1 MPFLDTVRMDDLDE
15 LDRRLISALRA
26 NGREPV
32 ATLARRLGVTRATV
46 NSRLKRLLDSG
57 TILGFS
63 VRVRADRDPDTI
75 RAVALIEVQG
85 RSTSRA
91 ITALRGLP
99 EVDALHTTNGAW
111 DLVAE
116 LRTHSLAD
124 FDRVM
129 GQIRSVEGVVNSE
142 TSLLLRSVQM

>member
-1 MPFLDTVRMDDLDE
+1 MPTLHTLVMDDLDD

-26 NGREPV
+26 HGREPV
-32 ATLARRLGVTRATV
+32 STLARQLGVTRATV
-46 NSRLKRLLDSG
+46 NSRLRRLLDAG

-75 RAVALIEVQG
+75 AAIALIEVQG
-85 RSTSRA
+85 RSTSQA
-91 ITALRGLP
+91 INQLRGLP
-99 EVDALHTTNGAW
+99 EVHALHTTNGGW

-116 LRTHSLAD
+116 LRTSSLSD

-142 TSLLLRSVQM
+142 TSLLLRSIHM